1 MHLRNSKYPLHLSL
15 FFFSKNKIFSLKTL
29 SFSFCF
35 FFLKK
40 ARAKQSVSPTH
51 FCSQRGNFH
60 SQVLKSRDQK
70 IKWNGQGDLKSSC
83 HIFSPG
89 VFNMFLVKKR
99 LCKTKY
105 SSEGTISNVDLGLFY
120 PNNQLMFSFVTF
132 WFC

>member
-29 SFSFCF
+29 IFSFF
-35 FFLKK
+35 FFFVKK

-89 VFNMFLVKKR
+89 VFLICLLSKKDFVKQNIALR
-99 LCKTKY
+99 AQFRMLILACFTQI
-105 SSEGTISNVDLGLFY
+105 TN
-120 PNNQLMFSFVTF
+120 
-132 WFC
+132 